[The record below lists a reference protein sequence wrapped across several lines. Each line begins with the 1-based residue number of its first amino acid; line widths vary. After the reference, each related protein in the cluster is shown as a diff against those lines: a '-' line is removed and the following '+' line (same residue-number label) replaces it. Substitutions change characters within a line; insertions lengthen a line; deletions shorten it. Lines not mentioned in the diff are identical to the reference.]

1 MTKLGKKKKSGAYNV
16 ASRVEAEEGSVTL
29 TEAMSRNENSND
41 SWLQTA
47 AKRLKVQISNSDMW
61 AADVFLSQN
70 LITIDL
76 FVYQPSLQKKN
87 SWFW

>member
-1 MTKLGKKKKSGAYNV
+1 MTKLGKEKKSEAYNV
-16 ASRVEAEEGSVTL
+16 ASQVEVEDASVTL

-41 SWLQTA
+41 PWLQTA

-76 FVYQPSLQKKN
+76 FVYQPCLQKKN
-87 SWFW
+87 SWF

>member
-1 MTKLGKKKKSGAYNV
+1 MTKLGKEKKSEAYSV
-16 ASRVEAEEGSVTL
+16 ASRVEVEDASVTL

-41 SWLQTA
+41 PWLQTA

-76 FVYQPSLQKKN
+76 FVYQPCLQKKN
-87 SWFW
+87 SWF

>member
-1 MTKLGKKKKSGAYNV
+1 MTKLGKEKKSGAYNV

-29 TEAMSRNENSND
+29 TEAMSRSENSND

-87 SWFW
+87 SWF

>member
-1 MTKLGKKKKSGAYNV
+1 MTKLGKEKSGEYEV
-16 ASRVEAEEGSVTL
+16 ASRVETEDGSVTL

-41 SWLQTA
+41 LRLQTA

>member
-1 MTKLGKKKKSGAYNV
+1 MTKLGKEKKSGAYNV
-16 ASRVEAEEGSVTL
+16 ASRVEAEEGSVIL

-87 SWFW
+87 SWF

>member
-1 MTKLGKKKKSGAYNV
+1 MTKLGKEKSGEYEV
-16 ASRVEAEEGSVTL
+16 ASRVETEDGSVTL

>member
-1 MTKLGKKKKSGAYNV
+1 MTKLGKEKKSGAYNV